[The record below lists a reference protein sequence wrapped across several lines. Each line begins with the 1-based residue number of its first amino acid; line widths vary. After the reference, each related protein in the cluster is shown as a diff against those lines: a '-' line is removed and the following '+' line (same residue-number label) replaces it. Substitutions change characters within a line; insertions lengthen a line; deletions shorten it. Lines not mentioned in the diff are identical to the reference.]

1 MLLFSA
7 FMTVVLGLFGGPLFA
22 VILGLAVLGFLAQEV
37 PLSVL
42 TIEMYRLTDT
52 GLLAAIP
59 LFTFAGFLLS
69 ESNAS
74 QRLVRLAQ
82 AFVGWMP
89 AGLALV
95 TLVACAFFTAFTG
108 ASGAT
113 IVALGALL
121 YPALRH
127 GHYPKKFSLGLVT
140 SAGSLGLLLPPSLPL
155 ILYGIIVQQMDLPVR
170 VSIEQLFVAGIFP
183 TLLMLVLMGG
193 YCVWSA
199 RRHKLTIQKFSG
211 REVWLAMREG
221 AWELP
226 LPFVVLGGIFSGFFA
241 VSEAA
246 AVTVLYVF
254 VVQVFIYRE
263 IPLRQLPKIVVDAM
277 VMVGGIMVV
286 LMAAMAL
293 TNYFVDAMIPTWLFD
308 LIQAHVHSKLLFLL
322 LLNVFL
328 LVLGALLDVFS
339 ALIVVVPLIVPVAI
353 SFGIDPVHLG
363 IIFLANLQ
371 IGYLTPPVGMNL
383 FIASYRFREPVH
395 VLYRASWPFMLVL
408 LVALLV
414 ITYWPALSLVLV
426 R

>member
-226 LPFVVLGGIFSGFFA
+226 L
-241 VSEAA
+241 
-246 AVTVLYVF
+246 
-254 VVQVFIYRE
+254 FIYRE

-328 LVLGALLDVFS
+328 LILGALLDVFS